1 MAPKLQGVAATTTT
15 PASSNRHDGA
25 VRINVHPRRRRKPA
39 SMAIKV
45 RAGPNIE
52 AVPMPRTLDHTHTDV
67 DCAERPQ
74 TMRAHRR
81 MSMQHTVDLDNT
93 VLTEQR

>member
-1 MAPKLQGVAATTTT
+1 MHL
-15 PASSNRHDGA
+15 
-25 VRINVHPRRRRKPA
+25 RRRRKPA

-52 AVPMPRTLDHTHTDV
+52 AIPMPRTLDHTHTDV
-67 DCAERPQ
+67 DRAERPQ

-81 MSMQHTVDLDNT
+81 MSMQHTVDLHDP
-93 VLTEQR
+93 VLTVPNGHDDREPNPQQCKQTEIERTRDRTQKPS